1 MKRIIAILMC
11 GIMAAMTL
19 CSCQLSEL
27 FGTAEETTTAG
38 SADVTT
44 AAPTETTAPK

>member
-27 FGTAEETTTAG
+27 FGTAEETTTAHW
-38 SADVTT
+38 VRKTIPI
-44 AAPTETTAPK
+44 AALTKG